1 LANYFSMSLP
11 RLFLVRHGNTDWAET
26 HRFTGRTDLPLNAHG
41 EENARKLAGRLAGL
55 SFVKVFS
62 SPLQRARRTCEL
74 AGLGA
79 AAEIDADLMEWD
91 YGQYE
96 GHSSIVVHQE
106 HPEWSLFRDG
116 APGGESPAA
125 IAARADRFIAKVRQI
140 PGDVAAFSSGHIT
153 RVLGARWINL
163 GTEGAG
169 KLLCN
174 TASINILSYE
184 HDLNHPAIE
193 LWNDD
198 GRIRS

>member
-1 LANYFSMSLP
+1 MSLP
-11 RLFLVRHGNTDWAET
+11 RLYLVRHGNTDWAET
-26 HRFTGRTDLPLNAHG
+26 HRFTGRTDLPLNARG
-41 EENARKLAGRLAGL
+41 EENARKLAARLAGL
-55 SFVKVFS
+55 SFAKVFS

-79 AAEIDADLMEWD
+79 AAEVDADLMEWD

-96 GHSSIVVHQE
+96 GHSSILVHQE
-106 HPEWSLFRDG
+106 HPEWNLFRDG

-163 GTEGAG
+163 GPEAAG

-174 TASINILSYE
+174 TASVNILGYE
-184 HDLNHPAIE
+184 HDLNHPAID

>member
-1 LANYFSMSLP
+1 MSLP
-11 RLFLVRHGNTDWAET
+11 RLFIVRHGNTDWAET
-26 HRFTGRTDLPLNAHG
+26 HRFTGRTDLPLNARG
-41 EENARKLAGRLAGL
+41 EENARRLAGRLAGL
-55 SFVKVFS
+55 SFAKVFA

-74 AGLGA
+74 AGLGK

-96 GHSSIVVHQE
+96 GHSSIAVHQE
-106 HPEWSLFRDG
+106 HPEWNLFRDG

-140 PGDVAAFSSGHIT
+140 SGDVAAFASGHIT
-153 RVLGARWINL
+153 RVLSARWINL
-163 GTEGAG
+163 SPEVAG
-169 KLLCN
+169 KLLCD
-174 TASINILSYE
+174 TASISILSYE

-198 GRIRS
+198 GRIPS